1 MRSERDLLHFV
12 GSIPLP
18 TEDEVF
24 RRLSGELGR
33 YLRRMP
39 DGETGE
45 RTLWIRFQQ
54 KKLFEHPA
62 MEADPTHPPLP
73 VRQADGTVLRHIQLM
88 RLKPAAD
95 PDAVDFDTG
104 YDRAALASYSVF
116 RKLRDAELIRP
127 DVRFQVA
134 LPTPMATG
142 LMYVSPVGRERYIRA
157 YERSLLRALSNIL
170 EAIPSADL
178 SIQFDVCQEVLLFE
192 NYFPVRDPQYRT
204 AIFEQF
210 GRLSKVVNDGVEL
223 GFHLCYGSPGDQP
236 LLLLKDAAV
245 LVQLMNGIADFAQRQ
260 VDFIHIPVPKAADDE
275 FFSPLRQWRKPATTH
290 LYLGLLQFND
300 DAGNRA
306 RISSARKVVRDFGI
320 GAECGFGRTDPARIP
335 TILAGHRAAAEFL
348 AQQP

>member
-95 PDAVDFDTG
+95 PDVVDFDTG
-104 YDRAALASYSVF
+104 YDRAALASYAVF

-157 YERSLLRALSNIL
+157 YERSLQDIHAGLAWGRFQVQARCGRGGTGCRRA
-170 EAIPSADL
+170 
-178 SIQFDVCQEVLLFE
+178 
-192 NYFPVRDPQYRT
+192 
-204 AIFEQF
+204 
-210 GRLSKVVNDGVEL
+210 G
-223 GFHLCYGSPGDQP
+223 
-236 LLLLKDAAV
+236 
-245 LVQLMNGIADFAQRQ
+245 
-260 VDFIHIPVPKAADDE
+260 
-275 FFSPLRQWRKPATTH
+275 
-290 LYLGLLQFND
+290 
-300 DAGNRA
+300 
-306 RISSARKVVRDFGI
+306 
-320 GAECGFGRTDPARIP
+320 
-335 TILAGHRAAAEFL
+335 
-348 AQQP
+348 